1 MCVRVLCIMYRIV
14 RSVLCMCTIPCR
26 RLHFGLSNCTTVVRK
41 GFRDTQMHEE
51 EISTMTKRILASVL
65 CLVMLV
71 GTLACL
77 SACADKDKKTEDK
90 GQYLTMYIADQVYDL
105 DPANAYYNDAT
116 TSIVNLLF
124 ETLFKI
130 NENGKVKK
138 SLVQK
143 YVIKEDAAANE
154 YRMDIY
160 LNETCWS
167 DGTYVSAND
176 VVYAWKR
183 VLDVESSYEAA
194 ALLYDIKNA
203 RSVKEGDMSIDDLCI
218 YAEGERMLSVE
229 FEGPINYDQF
239 ILNLT
244 SVALAP
250 LREDISAKPDWAK
263 KPGTIVCS
271 GPLKLGRVDFVETGA
286 NKYYDANYE
295 YTEVGSEE
303 VTVGKDFKETLIKF
317 LVLERNAY
325 YYRDVEKEEK
335 LDKFVTPYRIIV
347 DFSMTDDQI
356 AAAYD
361 AGALLY
367 IDNIPYSWRNDD
379 YYADLIE
386 DADVTDAM
394 SNHVYYFNQN
404 ALIDNGG
411 EGEQLF
417 AKKEVRSVLSRAIDR
432 QAIVDAV
439 VFAEA
444 ATGIVPN
451 GVFNTNSDKETFRE
465 AASSAYANLN
475 TVDADTLKAELKSAG
490 VNARDYSFSITVA
503 AYDEV
508 HVAIAEM
515 VAEQWSALGF
525 DVSVNK
531 RGTITNNDY
540 YKWTENVPND
550 ICDDLYGEDLRSG
563 DFEVIALD
571 LGAITVDAYATL
583 APFAKA
589 FSGQAMDMSDSE
601 NYQMTAHITGF
612 DNEEY
617 NTLMEAVYFLQYYND
632 FNKYFYN
639 SAYGTEYF
647 VARNQSAEEA
657 KADAEATYAAITAVY
672 EKYGINPS
680 KKTFLADRATLLHA
694 AEDILMEEVP
704 VTPIIANKY
713 ASLTNNGINKVKST
727 YTNPLVL
734 TKVSV
739 SGYKSFLNDVEDFL
753 EANFQSYCEDK
764 HSYIYN
770 KFKGNDKVYSAGE
783 FSYEGFKGESS
794 HYSFLFEDE
803 KNK

>member
-1 MCVRVLCIMYRIV
+1 
-14 RSVLCMCTIPCR
+14 
-26 RLHFGLSNCTTVVRK
+26 
-41 GFRDTQMHEE
+41 
-51 EISTMTKRILASVL
+51 MTKRILASVL

-71 GTLACL
+71 GSLVCL
-77 SACADKDKKTEDK
+77 SACGDKDKKTEDK

-183 VLDVESSYEAA
+183 LLDVESSYDAA

-218 YAEGERMLSVE
+218 FAEGERMISVE

-250 LREDISAKPDWAK
+250 LREDITAKPDWAK

-271 GPLKLGRVDFVETGA
+271 GPLKLGRVDFVETGD
-286 NKYYDANYE
+286 NKYFDAKYE
-295 YTEVGSEE
+295 YTETGSEE
-303 VTVGKDFKETLIKF
+303 ITVGKDFKETLIKF

-325 YYRDVEKEEK
+325 YYRNAEKEEK

-361 AGALLY
+361 TGALLY
-367 IDNIPYSWRNDD
+367 IDNIPYSWRNDE

-417 AKKEVRSVLSRAIDR
+417 AKKEVRQVLSKAIDR

-439 VFAEA
+439 VFAEV

-451 GVFNTNSDKETFRE
+451 GVFNTNSDKQTFRE
-465 AASSAYANLN
+465 AASSAYTNLT

-490 VNARDYSFSITVA
+490 VNAKDYSFSITVA

-525 DVSVNK
+525 NVSVNK
-531 RGTITNNDY
+531 RGTIANNDY
-540 YKWTENVPND
+540 YKWTDNVPDD

-571 LGAITVDAYATL
+571 LGAVTVDAYATL

-589 FSGQAMDMSDSE
+589 FSGQGMDMSDSE
-601 NYQMTAHITGF
+601 NYRLTPHITGF
-612 DNEEY
+612 DNEKY
-617 NTLMEAVYFLQYYND
+617 NELMEAVYFLQYYND
-632 FNKYFYN
+632 FYKFFYN
-639 SAYGTEYF
+639 TAYGTDYF
-647 VARNQSAEEA
+647 ETKEA
-657 KADAEATYAAITAVY
+657 ADAIYNKITAIY
-672 EKYGINPS
+672 GEYDITPNEKTY
-680 KKTFLADRATLLHA
+680 LDDRAKLLHA

-704 VTPIIANKY
+704 VTPIIANQY
-713 ASLTNNGINKVKST
+713 ASLTNNGIKKVKST

-734 TKVSV
+734 TKTSV
-739 SGYKSFLNDVEDFL
+739 SGYKSYLQDVEDFL
-753 EANFQSYCEDK
+753 EANFQTYCEDR

-770 KFKGNDKVYSAGE
+770 KFKSNDKVWVDGE

-803 KNK
+803 KEK